1 LIWYLQQQGERR
13 RNRDT
18 NSGHFGEDGGGDGP
32 AAGTQ
37 DPGGQQRPQRGRAP
51 DPCPPEPAGQGGSHG
66 GREGR
71 PCPDQWEEGGGRGA
85 LTAAR
90 KQPAQPRDD
99 HTEGT
104 EVRRVTAAV
113 ARRPRTPATMTA
125 TATLRGAARVA
136 VPSPAWGKEAPRR
149 AEARARERTQ
159 GSGLPASRGT
169 GSRRERSGSSRGG
182 EM

>member
-1 LIWYLQQQGERR
+1 VDTLGKTAGATDRLQERRIRGASSVHREGGHQIRAPQNQQGR
-13 RNRDT
+13 
-18 NSGHFGEDGGGDGP
+18 
-32 AAGTQ
+32 
-37 DPGGQQRPQRGRAP
+37 
-51 DPCPPEPAGQGGSHG
+51 GGSHG

-113 ARRPRTPATMTA
+113 ARKPRTPATMTA

-149 AEARARERTQ
+149 ARERTQ
-159 GSGLPASRGT
+159 GSALPASRGT